1 MVLAAATPGVN
12 ASVTAPV
19 TVIAGDADEIVPP
32 EHSQA
37 VAAAAS
43 YIDVAGA
50 RHNDPELSYGPLVI
64 DAVVRSIR

>member
-1 MVLAAATPGVN
+1 
-12 ASVTAPV
+12 
-19 TVIAGDADEIVPP
+19 VIAGDADEIVPP